1 MKLSNDKAE
10 KKRPHV
16 VIIGGGF
23 GGLYAARKLGN
34 SPFDVT
40 IIDKRNFHL
49 FQPLLYQVAT
59 GEISPGDIASPIRA
73 VLNRY
78 PNIRV
83 LKGEARDIDVHKK
96 CVFLNYETLAYD
108 YLIVATGATHFYF
121 GHDEWADYAPGLK
134 TIEDALQLRSYIFNQ
149 FELAELTDD
158 PKLRES
164 LLTFVIVG
172 AGPTGVEMSGAIAEL
187 AYSTLK
193 KDFKNFNPEET
204 KVILLE
210 AGPRILPP
218 YDEKLSEKA
227 ANGLRKLGVTVRINT
242 RVVDIK
248 PGIVEVETPEG
259 KETISAK
266 TVIWA
271 AGVRASEF
279 GKVVAEKTGAK
290 TDRNGR
296 IFVNEFLQVPGCP
309 EVFVIGDLAVVE
321 QDGKTLPG
329 IAPVAMQEGKY
340 VAQYLKKLSAGKKV
354 KPFRYFDKGQLAV
367 IGRNRAVAQI
377 GPLKL
382 YGWIA
387 WLLWVFVHIAYLI
400 EFENRLLVLIQWGW
414 NYFTRKR
421 GARLITGEVNRIFS
435 ANALTK

>member
-1 MKLSNDKAE
+1 MNLSNGKAE

-34 SPFDVT
+34 SAFDVT

-59 GEISPGDIASPIRA
+59 GELSPGDIASPIRA

-83 LKGEARDIDVHKK
+83 LKGEAKDIDVSKK
-96 CVFLNYETLAYD
+96 CVYLNNGTLSYD

-121 GHDEWADYAPGLK
+121 GHDEWADKAPGLK

-158 PKLRES
+158 PKIRES

-172 AGPTGVEMSGAIAEL
+172 GGPTGVEMSGAVAEL
-187 AYSTLK
+187 AFSTLK
-193 KDFKNFNPEET
+193 NDFKSYDPRET
-204 KVILLE
+204 RVILLE
-210 AGPRILPP
+210 AGPRILLS
-218 YDEKLSEKA
+218 YDEKLSQKA
-227 ANGLRKLGVTVRINT
+227 TRGLQKLGVTVRTNT
-242 RVVDIK
+242 KVVDIK
-248 PGIVEVETPEG
+248 TDSVEVETPEG
-259 KETISAK
+259 KETIAAK

-279 GKVVAEKTGAK
+279 GKIVAERTGAK
-290 TDRNGR
+290 TDRSGR
-296 IFVNEFLQVPGCP
+296 IFVNEYLQVPNCP
-309 EVFVIGDLAVVE
+309 EVFVIGDLALVE
-321 QDGKTLPG
+321 QDGKPLPG
-329 IAPVAMQEGKY
+329 VAPVAMQQGKY
-340 VAQYLKKLSAGKKV
+340 IAKYLKKLHAGKKQ
-354 KPFRYFDKGQLAV
+354 KPFRYLNKGQLAV

-382 YGWIA
+382 YGWFA
-387 WLLWVFVHIAYLI
+387 WVLWVFVHIAYLI

-435 ANALTK
+435 AKTLLK